1 MHARF
6 MGAALV
12 GLLLGTC
19 SFVFAYSSPG
29 APTGFVNDFAGILS
43 AQTKTELEEGLKNF
57 AAGGN
62 PQIVVA
68 TVLTLNGDPIE
79 DYANRLYREW
89 GIGAKE
95 KNNGV
100 LFLIIPADRKMRI
113 EVGYGLEGALTDIES
128 KHIQDDIVRPLF
140 KVNDFDG
147 GVRTGVTAIKNA
159 LTGELVVPK
168 KSRSSAGTREFFEI
182 MLYLVIGGIA
192 WLGSLLARS
201 KSWWLG
207 GVIGAAAGA
216 GAGFMTGWFWWVG
229 IAAVA
234 GLGFDYLVSK
244 NYREHLGSN
253 PAWWAGGTWGGW
265 DRWSGGGGFGGFGGG
280 SSGGGGSSSSW

>member
-1 MHARF
+1 MITELEGTENRIAVARRDF
-6 MGAALV
+6 NQEVNMYNVKVRSFPSNITAKILGFSLIESFKADGEPKKPQRFSLILGNPRSFTCTRVSWALHSS
-12 GLLLGTC
+12 GCFLGTC

-100 LFLIIPADRKMRI
+100 LFLIIPADRKDAHR
-113 EVGYGLEGALTDIES
+113 GR
-128 KHIQDDIVRPLF
+128 VR
-140 KVNDFDG
+140 
-147 GVRTGVTAIKNA
+147 A
-159 LTGELVVPK
+159 
-168 KSRSSAGTREFFEI
+168 
-182 MLYLVIGGIA
+182 
-192 WLGSLLARS
+192 
-201 KSWWLG
+201 
-207 GVIGAAAGA
+207 
-216 GAGFMTGWFWWVG
+216 
-229 IAAVA
+229 
-234 GLGFDYLVSK
+234 
-244 NYREHLGSN
+244 
-253 PAWWAGGTWGGW
+253 
-265 DRWSGGGGFGGFGGG
+265 
-280 SSGGGGSSSSW
+280 